1 VVSRVSYFGLYGFLQ
16 ADNPGAHS
24 AELMPDA
31 PHKVICFMPEI
42 SKTHMG
48 GTMRLGLRPTLFE
61 PKTEQSKLRRLYGS
75 KEVAWERHR
84 HRYEVEPK
92 YVEELESKGNLRF
105 IGKDERGERMQMLEL
120 DGMSFDL
127 WNVGADGVDHPYFV
141 GLQAHPEFCS
151 RPLNPSPPFL
161 GLVAAACGLKVLEE
175 QIANNEK
182 NYVEP
187 HPESAKVVPAS
198 EGVTESAKGKQ
209 QAISGVR
216 VQESEDA
223 EAAKDKD
230 IGIVGERLQKMGLED
245 GKTA

>member
-1 VVSRVSYFGLYGFLQ
+1 MLHTIDTDF
-16 ADNPGAHS
+16 AGAHS
-24 AELMPDA
+24 AELMPEA

-92 YVEELESKGNLRF
+92 YVEELESKGNMRF

-120 DGMSFDL
+120 DGKLIYSASVL
-127 WNVGADGVDHPYFV
+127 YKRVYADIIDHPYFV

-161 GLVAAACGLKVLEE
+161 GLVAAACGASVLEE

-182 NYVEP
+182 NYEEP
-187 HPESAKVVPAS
+187 HPESAKIVPAS

-209 QAISGVR
+209 QAISGVKVR
-216 VQESEDA
+216 EFADPKEEKEHEV
-223 EAAKDKD
+223 
-230 IGIVGERLQKMGLED
+230 GIVGERLQKMGLED
-245 GKTA
+245 GKEA